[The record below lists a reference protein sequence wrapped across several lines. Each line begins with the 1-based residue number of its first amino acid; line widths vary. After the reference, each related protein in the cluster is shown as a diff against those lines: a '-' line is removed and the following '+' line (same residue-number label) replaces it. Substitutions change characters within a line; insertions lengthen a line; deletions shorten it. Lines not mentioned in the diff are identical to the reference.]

1 MRIEITNEELS
12 SLTAAI
18 MTRHGIDF
26 TCYEPKSLK
35 RRIVRALSVF
45 KLNSIHELWTKI
57 LREVDFVHPFVNELS
72 VGLTSMF
79 RDPGFWQRMNDIVP
93 TMVKE
98 RGSLDVWH
106 AGCSSGEE
114 VYSFNI
120 MLRELGLERKV
131 RSFASD
137 MNTDALDQAKKGV
150 YHLMKLAEY
159 DHNYARYAGG
169 GSLDQ
174 YYKKEDKQ
182 GIMDPTLIRY
192 VKFQPNNLITDTNRN
207 KYDIIFCRNVM
218 IYFDGGA
225 KKLVLDKFYDCL
237 KPGGLLIIGFFDALV
252 PVIDKDRFAFFDLN
266 NKIFM
271 KIPK

>member
-1 MRIEITNEELS
+1 MRIEISNEELS
-12 SLTAAI
+12 SLTGAI

-35 RRIVRALSVF
+35 RRMVRALSVF
-45 KLNSIHELWTKI
+45 KLNSVHELWVKI
-57 LREVDFVHPFVNELS
+57 LKDVDFVHPFINELS

-79 RDPGFWQRMNDIVP
+79 RDPTFWQRMSGIVP
-93 TMVKE
+93 TLVKE
-98 RGSLDVWH
+98 RGNLDVWH

-120 MLRELGLERKV
+120 LLRELDLEGRV

-137 MNTDALDQAKKGV
+137 MNTDALEQAKRGT
-150 YHLMKLAEY
+150 YHLMKLTEY
-159 DHNYARYAGG
+159 DHKYKDYSGSAGLDRYYRT
-169 GSLDQ
+169 D
-174 YYKKEDKQ
+174 DKN
-182 GIMDPTLIRY
+182 GVMDPTLIRE
-192 VKFQPNNLITDTNRN
+192 VKFGQNNLITDTNRN

-218 IYFDGGA
+218 IYFDAGA
-225 KKLVLDKFYDCL
+225 KKLVLDKFYHNL

-252 PVIDKDRFAFFDLN
+252 PVIDKDRFSFFDLN

-271 KIPK
+271 RIP